1 MSDPTPE
8 LSDAAV
14 AMATQESD
22 NSAVLRSVEEIT
34 GPLEALLLIADEP
47 MPETEL
53 AVAVD
58 APTSVVADALA
69 ELVAFY
75 DETGRGFELRQVGGG
90 WRYYTRD
97 EHADLIGRHL
107 LDGQQAKL
115 SQAALETLA
124 VVAYQQPI
132 SRARISAVRG
142 VNVDGVMRT
151 LLTRGLVAEAGHD
164 HESGA
169 MLFRTTGYFL
179 ERMGLRGLDELPAL
193 APHLP
198 EVAEL
203 EAELSQLAR
212 PEAVPDLESPELSDP
227 AVAMATQESDN
238 SAVEESTTDE

>member
-1 MSDPTPE
+1 MTE
-8 LSDAAV
+8 QTAEQTAEQTV
-14 AMATQESD
+14 APVAT
-22 NSAVLRSVEEIT
+22 VEEIT
-34 GPLEALLLIADEP
+34 APLEALLLIADEP

-53 AVAVD
+53 AIALDV
-58 APTSVVADALA
+58 PTGLVADALA

-164 HESGA
+164 PESGA
-169 MLFRTTGYFL
+169 VVFRTTGYFL
-179 ERMGLRGLDELPAL
+179 ERMGLRSVEELPAL

-212 PEAVPDLESPELSDP
+212 PEPVPDLPP
-227 AVAMATQESDN
+227 T
-238 SAVEESTTDE
+238 SAEESQEGSDG

>member
-1 MSDPTPE
+1 MTE
-8 LSDAAV
+8 EA
-14 AMATQESD
+14 
-22 NSAVLRSVEEIT
+22 NSAVEIT
-34 GPLEALLLIADEP
+34 GALEALLLIADEP

-53 AVAVD
+53 AVALDV
-58 APTSVVADALA
+58 PTVVVADALD

-90 WRYYTRD
+90 WRYYTRE
-97 EHADLIGRHL
+97 EHADLVGRYL
-107 LDGQQAKL
+107 LEGQQARL

-132 SRARISAVRG
+132 SRVRISAVRG

-164 HESGA
+164 GESGA

-179 ERMGLRGLDELPAL
+179 ERMGLRSLDELPAL

-212 PEAVPDLESPELSDP
+212 PEPVPDLPPDGLGSLDQST
-227 AVAMATQESDN
+227 A
-238 SAVEESTTDE
+238 EERDA

>member
-1 MSDPTPE
+1 
-8 LSDAAV
+8 
-14 AMATQESD
+14 
-22 NSAVLRSVEEIT
+22 
-34 GPLEALLLIADEP
+34 

-53 AVAVD
+53 AAALG
-58 APTSVVADALA
+58 APTSLVADALA

-75 DETGRGFELRQVGGG
+75 DETGRGFELRQIGGG
-90 WRYYTRD
+90 WRYYTRE
-97 EHADLIGRHL
+97 EHADLVGRYL

-142 VNVDGVMRT
+142 VSVDGVMRT

-169 MLFRTTGYFL
+169 ILFRTTGYFL
-179 ERMGLRGLDELPAL
+179 ERMGLRGLDDLPAL

-198 EVAEL
+198 EVDEL

-212 PEAVPDLESPELSDP
+212 PQAVTEENGQSAEEHAPDAPDEPSTRQRERAHRWLRTRPRAYACRRCWPPPASPPGGSP
-227 AVAMATQESDN
+227 RT
-238 SAVEESTTDE
+238 

>member
-1 MSDPTPE
+1 MTELVDEAATPK
-8 LSDAAV
+8 
-14 AMATQESD
+14 T
-22 NSAVLRSVEEIT
+22 VEEIT
-34 GPLEALLLIADEP
+34 GGLEALLLIADEP
-47 MPETEL
+47 MPEAEL
-53 AVAVD
+53 AAALN
-58 APTSVVADALA
+58 APTAVVADALA

-90 WRYYTRD
+90 WRYYTRE
-97 EHADLIGRHL
+97 EHAELISGFL
-107 LDGQQAKL
+107 LEGQQAKL

-164 HESGA
+164 GESGA
-169 MLFRTTGYFL
+169 IVFRTTGYFL

-203 EAELSQLAR
+203 EAELSQLAA
-212 PEAVPDLESPELSDP
+212 PSDAPAPVVVPVGTDADHPDDP
-227 AVAMATQESDN
+227 RHPGDRGDAGDSGEG
-238 SAVEESTTDE
+238 ER